1 LNGLTEG
8 AATRL
13 PDLKENGMKSIRI
26 ALAAS
31 LLFMAAASLAAA
43 ESGVAV
49 IGKQTISQAELDQAV
64 GTRLMR
70 LRTEEYNIRKTA
82 LDDLI
87 AERLL
92 AAEAAKRKITVEELL
107 KTEVGGKIETPTA
120 AEVEP
125 FYEGTKERFGG
136 SKEEAVAQIIEGMK
150 RQRIAARTAELVKS
164 LRDAA
169 GVKVLLEP
177 PRAKVEA
184 AGPTRGNDSA
194 PVTIVEFSDFE
205 CPFCSRANATM
216 KKIEQKYGDN
226 VKFVFVDYPL
236 PIHRT
241 APRAA
246 AASRCAADQGK
257 FWELHDR
264 FFSRNGGPVQDA
276 DIRKYATEAGVDL
289 AQFNTCLDSGKY
301 ADTWKEGQAAGTK
314 VGVQSTPTF
323 FVNGRMVVGAAPL
336 ESFTSVIDEELAR
349 SKKPAAA
356 AAAGR

>member
-1 LNGLTEG
+1 
-8 AATRL
+8 
-13 PDLKENGMKSIRI
+13 MKPIRI
-26 ALAAS
+26 TLAAS
-31 LLFMAAASLAAA
+31 LLLIAAASLFAADK
-43 ESGVAV
+43 GVAI
-49 IGKQTISQAELDQAV
+49 IGKQTLSQAELDQAV

-92 AAEAAKRKITVEELL
+92 ATEAARRNITVEELL
-107 KTEVGGKIETPTA
+107 KTEVGGKIEVPTA

-125 FYEGTKERFGG
+125 FYDGTKERFGG
-136 SKEEAVAQIIEGMK
+136 SKEEAIAQIIEGMK
-150 RQRIAARTAELVKS
+150 RQRIAARTAEFVKS
-164 LRDAA
+164 LREAA
-169 GVKVLLEP
+169 GVKVLLAP
-177 PRAKVEA
+177 PRAKVDA
-184 AGPTRGNDSA
+184 AGPTRGSEVA

-216 KKIEQKYGDN
+216 KKIEQKYGEN
-226 VKFVFVDYPL
+226 VKFVFLDYPL

-246 AASRCAADQGK
+246 AAARCAADQGK
-257 FWELHDR
+257 FWEMHDR
-264 FFSRNGGPVQDA
+264 FFSKNGGPVQDA
-276 DIRKYATEAGVDL
+276 DIRKYATESGVDMTR
-289 AQFNTCLDSGKY
+289 FSTCLDSGKY
-301 ADTWKEGQAAGTK
+301 ADTWKEGQAAGSK

-349 SKKPAAA
+349 TKKTAAA
-356 AAAGR
+356 AATGR